1 MHYSIV
7 KDVLNLLEKFELE
20 NNMNDYPSD
29 IEGFKS
35 WLCAT
40 ESGKV
45 KESEEPYWEGKEKGR
60 SPESVISTALVHLN
74 RYAKSYS
81 KSAICDSEF
90 ATQED
95 FIYLI
100 TLKTFGEMT
109 KMELIKKNIH
119 EKPAGMLIINRLI
132 KLGWIEQKESETDK
146 RTKVINITGSGVISL
161 ESQMKKIRMATNI
174 VAGDLSHSE
183 KMELIKILDK
193 LEKFHYPIFH
203 RNIESKKLI
212 DTISTEYPFLKN

>member
-7 KDVLNLLEKFELE
+7 KDVLNLLEKFEVE
-20 NNMNDYPSD
+20 NESNAYASD
-29 IEGFKS
+29 IEGFKT
-35 WLCAT
+35 WLCT
-40 ESGKV
+40 
-45 KESEEPYWEGKEKGR
+45 KESSASKKENEPYWEGKENGR
-60 SPESVISTALVHLN
+60 SPESVISTSLVHLN

-81 KSAICDSEF
+81 KSAILDSDF

-132 KLGWIEQKESETDK
+132 KLGWIEQQESEKDK
-146 RTKVINITGSGVISL
+146 RTKVINITDSGRVSL
-161 ESQMKKIRMATNI
+161 ENQMSRIRMATNI
-174 VAGDLSHSE
+174 VAGNLDHSE
-183 KMELIKILDK
+183 KMELIRILEK
-193 LEKFHYPIFH
+193 LEKFHHPIFSRH
-203 RNIESKKLI
+203 IESRELI
-212 DTISTEYPFLKN
+212 DTISSEYSFLKN